1 MSPVQ
6 DNLKQLYP
14 SNNMYSK
21 NRLSILLIEDNPA
34 DAHLTKM
41 YLEDTSHKIDI
52 FHSDTFFE
60 GMNYI
65 ANQEI
70 DIALLDLSLPDS
82 SGFKTLT
89 RYMEKAS
96 HVPVIVMTGINNEII
111 GNQSVKAGAQD
122 FLVKGQF
129 DSKILGRVIRY
140 SLQRFASMQKLEEV
154 ASNLSISEKR
164 YEEAQKM
171 AHFGNW
177 QMDLVNNQMQWT
189 DEIYRVFGLQPS
201 SINPAMSD
209 YMYYV
214 HHDDRASVN
223 DFFEDVIKNG
233 KQNKLE
239 HRIITNG
246 HTLKYVSLQAKI
258 MFEELT
264 DKLIL
269 VGVLQDISERKIKEQ
284 LIIEKNISLKTSKI
298 KEETISNMSFHIR
311 TPLSSIFNLL
321 YVLEN
326 TQMHTQQ
333 KELISGLRTSVD
345 DLSLM
350 LNNLLNFSVLAFEN
364 IKLEEDEFNL
374 KDLVFSIKKIL
385 QIKADNHKQKIN
397 VVMPE
402 NMPLNLVGDSRK
414 IIQIIHNLVDNAIL
428 HSGKNGKVTIVAR
441 VRERD
446 FKPYLSLSIED
457 TGRGMTM
464 NQVRDLLEAEKS
476 LEIYQGD
483 GDSKRLGVAIVS
495 KLSTVL
501 GGKLQIQSKEG
512 EGSTFS
518 VEIPIRVAKQMQT
531 FVDGAPSMPLR
542 ILLVEDHFLNQI
554 ATKKILTSWSDFVT
568 VEIAENGQIGVD
580 KFKREEYDVILM
592 DIQMPVM
599 NGIDATQAIRQ
610 FSAVPIIALTANASR
625 QEAERCISAGCDDY
639 LAKPFKPQDLYAKI
653 SNAQMK
659 EKVVMEEEVSFE

>member
-1 MSPVQ
+1 M
-6 DNLKQLYP
+6 
-14 SNNMYSK
+14 
-21 NRLSILLIEDNPA
+21 SILLVEDNAA

-52 FHSDTFFE
+52 FHSETFFE
-60 GMNYI
+60 SMNI
-65 ANQEI
+65 INNQVI
-70 DIALLDLSLPDS
+70 DIVLLDLSLPDS

-89 RYMEKAS
+89 RYLEKAS
-96 HVPVIVMTGINNEII
+96 HIPVIVMTGINNEII

-129 DSKILGRVIRY
+129 DGKTLGRVIRY
-140 SLQRFASMQKLEEV
+140 SLQRFASIQKLEEV
-154 ASNLSISEKR
+154 AANLSISEKR

-171 AHFGNW
+171 ANFGNW
-177 QMDLVNNQMQWT
+177 QMDLVSNEMKWT
-189 DEIYRVFGLQPS
+189 DEIYRVFGLQPG

-209 YMYYV
+209 YLYYV
-214 HHDDRASVN
+214 HHDDRDTVN
-223 DFFEDVIKNG
+223 EFFDSVIKDG

-246 HTLKYVSLQAKI
+246 HTLKYVSLQAKV
-258 MFEELT
+258 MYEDLT
-264 DKLIL
+264 DKLML

-364 IKLEEDEFNL
+364 IKIEEEEFNL
-374 KDLVFSIKKIL
+374 KDLVHSIKKIL

-397 VVMPE
+397 VVIPE
-402 NMPLNLVGDSRK
+402 NMPINLIGDERK
-414 IIQIIHNLVDNAIL
+414 IIQIVHNLVDNAIL
-428 HSGKNGKVTIVAR
+428 HSGKNGRVTITAR

-446 FKPYLSLSIED
+446 FKPYLSLSVDD

-464 NQVRDLLEAEKS
+464 NQVRDLMEAEKS

-483 GDSKRLGVAIVS
+483 RESDSKRLGVAIVS
-495 KLSTVL
+495 KLSSVL
-501 GGKLQIQSKEG
+501 GGKLNIQSKEG

-518 VEIPIRVAKQMQT
+518 VEIPIKVAKQMQT
-531 FVDGAPSMPLR
+531 FVDGAPSMPIR

-568 VEIAENGQIGVD
+568 VDIAENGQIGID
-580 KFKREEYDVILM
+580 KFKREGYDVVLM

-599 NGIDATQAIRQ
+599 NGIDATQAIRE
-610 FSAVPIIALTANASR
+610 FSTVPIIALTANASR
-625 QEAERCISAGCDDY
+625 SEAERCISAGCDDY

-659 EKVVMEEEVSFE
+659 GKVLIEEVNFE

>member
-1 MSPVQ
+1 
-6 DNLKQLYP
+6 
-14 SNNMYSK
+14 MYSK
-21 NRLSILLIEDNPA
+21 NRLCILLIEDNPA
-34 DAHLTKM
+34 DAHLIKL
-41 YLEDTSHKIDI
+41 YLEETSSKIDV
-52 FHSDTFFE
+52 FHSETFFE
-60 GMNYI
+60 GIKIIN
-65 ANQEI
+65 NKDI
-70 DIALLDLSLPDS
+70 DIVLLDLSLPDS

-89 RYMEKAS
+89 RYMEKAA
-96 HVPVIVMTGINNEII
+96 HLPVVVLTGINNEII

-129 DSKILGRVIRY
+129 DGKMLGRVIRY
-140 SLQRFASMQKLEEV
+140 SMQRFASVQKLEEV

-177 QMDLVNNQMQWT
+177 QMDLVNNEMRWT
-189 DEIYRVFGLQPS
+189 DEIFRIFGLPIG

-214 HHDDRASVN
+214 HHEDREAVN
-223 DFFEDVIKNG
+223 DFFENVIKDG

-246 HTLKYVSLQAKI
+246 HTLKYVSLQAKV

-264 DKLIL
+264 EKLML

-284 LIIEKNISLKTSKI
+284 LVIEKNISLKTSKI

-326 TQMHTQQ
+326 TPMYAQQ
-333 KELISGLRTSVD
+333 KELISGLRSSVD

-364 IKLEEDEFNL
+364 IKLEEEEFNV
-374 KDLVFSIKKIL
+374 KDLVLSIKKIL
-385 QIKADNHKQKIN
+385 QIKADNNKQKIN
-397 VVMPE
+397 VLIPE
-402 NMPLNLVGDSRK
+402 HMPLDLIGDSRK
-414 IIQIIHNLVDNAIL
+414 IIQILHNLTENAIV
-428 HSGKNGKVTIVAR
+428 HSGKNGKITISAR
-441 VRERD
+441 VKEKD
-446 FKPYLSLSIED
+446 FKPFLFLSIED

-464 NQVRDLLEAEKS
+464 NQVRELLESEKS
-476 LEIYQGD
+476 LEIYHGD
-483 GDSKRLGVAIVS
+483 RESDGKKLGIAIVS
-495 KLSTVL
+495 KLTSVL
-501 GGKLQIQSKEG
+501 GGKLDIQSREG
-512 EGSTFS
+512 NGSVFS
-518 VEIPIRVAKQMQT
+518 VEFPIKVAKQMQT
-531 FVDGAPSMPLR
+531 FVDGAPSSPLK

-568 VEIAENGQIGVD
+568 VDIAENGQIGVD
-580 KFKREEYDVILM
+580 KFRKEDYDLILM
-592 DIQMPVM
+592 DIQMPIM
-599 NGIDATQAIRQ
+599 DGIEATQSIRQ
-610 FSAVPIIALTANASR
+610 FSKIPIIALTANATKH
-625 QEAERCISAGCDDY
+625 EADRCLGAGCDDY

-659 EKVVMEEEVSFE
+659 DKVVSNAMNFE

>member
-1 MSPVQ
+1 
-6 DNLKQLYP
+6 
-14 SNNMYSK
+14 MYSK
-21 NRLSILLIEDNPA
+21 NRLSILLIEDNAA

-52 FHSDTFFE
+52 FHTDTFFE
-60 GMNYI
+60 GINTI
-65 ANQEI
+65 NNQEI
-70 DIALLDLSLPDS
+70 DIVLLDLSLPDS

-89 RYMEKAS
+89 RYMEKVA

-129 DSKILGRVIRY
+129 DGKMLGRVIRY

-154 ASNLSISEKR
+154 ATNLSISEKR

-177 QMDLVNNQMQWT
+177 QMDLVSNEMRWT
-189 DEIYRVFGLQPS
+189 DEIYRVFGLQPG
-201 SINPAMSD
+201 SIAPAMSD

-214 HHDDRASVN
+214 HHDDRPTVN
-223 DFFEDVIKNG
+223 DFFEGVIKDG

-246 HTLKYVSLQAKI
+246 HTLKYVSLQAKV

-350 LNNLLNFSVLAFEN
+350 LNNLLNFSILAFEN
-364 IKLEEDEFNL
+364 IKIEEDEFNL
-374 KDLVFSIKKIL
+374 KDLVHSIKKIL

-402 NMPLNLVGDSRK
+402 NMPIDLLGDSRK
-414 IIQIIHNLVDNAIL
+414 IIQIVHNLVDNAIL
-428 HSGKNGKVTIVAR
+428 HSGKNGRVTITAR

-446 FKPYLSLSIED
+446 FKPYLSLSVED

-464 NQVRDLLEAEKS
+464 NQVRDLMEAEKS

-483 GDSKRLGVAIVS
+483 RESDSKRLGVAIVS
-495 KLSTVL
+495 KLSSVL
-501 GGKLQIQSKEG
+501 GGKLNIQSKEG

-518 VEIPIRVAKQMQT
+518 VELPIRVAKQMQT

-554 ATKKILTSWSDFVT
+554 ATKKILTSWSDFIT
-568 VEIAENGQIGVD
+568 VDIAENGQIGVD

-592 DIQMPVM
+592 DIQMPIM
-599 NGIDATQAIRQ
+599 NGIEATQAIRQ
-610 FSAVPIIALTANASR
+610 FSQVPIIALTANASR
-625 QEAERCISAGCDDY
+625 QEAERCIKAGCDDY

-659 EKVVMEEEVSFE
+659 GKALIEEVNFE